1 MKIPSKAAGIC
12 IIVCYAVTTS
22 ETFTFICHFTSVW
35 ICARSRNIHF
45 SSGMQGVRC
54 SLVILETKVLCLL
67 LLHCHA
73 WFSYWLGFP
82 TGSTYIPC
90 YLFQSVVFYF
100 FFFFSKPCDL
110 WNPSNSRKID
120 WFCLEHQAL
129 SRACWRSMPLNPR
142 RHSLRKQGK
151 QALKFNTQKIKKFRA
166 NP

>member
-120 WFCLEHQAL
+120 FVLSIRLWVKHAEGACLWILEDIHWENKVNKL
-129 SRACWRSMPLNPR
+129 WNLTFKRLK
-142 RHSLRKQGK
+142 SLGQIPK
-151 QALKFNTQKIKKFRA
+151 
-166 NP
+166 